1 MKACR
6 SCHTDKAADEF
17 YKLRANKYHNSGKTW
32 LSNDC
37 RKCKN
42 VQDHQRALTKK
53 LASGELIVNCDDCGL
68 LMRKMATRKVCLQC
82 IGEK

>member
-6 SCHTDKAADEF
+6 SCNTPKPDDGF
-17 YKLRANKYHNSGKTW
+17 YTLRSNFSDKTW

-42 VQDHQRALTKK
+42 VFDHQRALTKK
-53 LASGELIVNCDDCGL
+53 LDAGELIVNCDDCGL